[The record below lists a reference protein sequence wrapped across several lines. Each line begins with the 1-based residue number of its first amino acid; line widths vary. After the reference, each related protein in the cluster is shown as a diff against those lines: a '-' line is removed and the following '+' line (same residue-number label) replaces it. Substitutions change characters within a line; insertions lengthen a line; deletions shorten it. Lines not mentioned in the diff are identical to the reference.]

1 MSLWYNLGVKRG
13 VEMEFTVRYRNE
25 KGAMSEMVV
34 DADSK
39 SNVFG
44 ILREK
49 GISAVSVTQGSQKR
63 TSPHSQKTGG
73 SRSLVGRLVLWGGM
87 VVLVAAV
94 AWFVSTRNAD
104 VEDTKEDKKSK
115 ISGTIKEVNPSIPV
129 SRPVEPTEVKKKTK
143 VPYWELPTTNGLS
156 EAQIRKWKHRRVP
169 PPSYTNNAMRLR
181 AKPEFEIFGTRA
193 ENEIAM
199 LLTIEPGQGLVGSPN
214 YGEHFRKEFMKSC
227 ETPIIINPEDSDYVK
242 QLKKDMIA
250 TKIDLRQRMADGED
264 ICKIMSDSHE
274 EAMRLGLIKQEIEG
288 QTRELLNSA
297 RTPEELEDSINAA
310 NLLLEQKGIAPIKI
324 SPIMKRNLLRKMSSQ
339 GK

>member
-1 MSLWYNLGVKRG
+1 
-13 VEMEFTVRYRNE
+13 MEFTVRYRNE
-25 KGAMSEMVV
+25 NGTISEMVV

-39 SNVFG
+39 SKVFG

-49 GISAVSVTQGSQKR
+49 GISAVSVTEGSQKR
-63 TSPHSQKTGG
+63 TSYRNPKNFRV
-73 SRSLVGRLVLWGGM
+73 RSHAGRLLVSITA
-87 VVLVAAV
+87 VVFVTV
-94 AWFVSTRNAD
+94 VGWFVLAPITEKSEA
-104 VEDTKEDKKSK
+104 KEDSASTNTGK
-115 ISGTIKEVNPSIPV
+115 IKDVKPSIPV
-129 SRPVEPTEVKKKTK
+129 SKPVKLEVASKKKK

-181 AKPEFEIFGTRA
+181 AKAEFEIFGTRA

-214 YGEHFRKEFMKSC
+214 YGEQFRNEFMKSC

-274 EAMRLGLIKQEIEG
+274 EAMRLGLVKQEIEG
-288 QTRELLNSA
+288 HMRELLNSA
-297 RTPEELEDSINAA
+297 KTPEELEDSINAA

-339 GK
+339 IK